1 MIGRLLTFV
10 LMPLW
15 IWVVLG
21 GVSVVSLIL
30 MVLVLVI
37 GGATSTVAAD
47 LHYQCDSAVGPDP
60 AVTVTATALPAAPR
74 TPGTPVAGVTTAPTT
89 NPYAELEIESDDTHV
104 SDWQRA
110 CVSALKDAPYQS
122 SPLLTGSS
130 GIGAE
135 CARRL
140 ALAKVSGAG
149 DANGSA
155 EGASAAEFT
164 RSVIYRASLA
174 QSTGQCETT
183 PGTAAQAPAGGRSSG
198 SARRSCGQLQG
209 ATVVELPNTVAA
221 QGACGQR
228 VDLSAVSA
236 GDLVFWSYRS
246 NAPTRVGIAV
256 SDTRMVTTDA
266 STGGFVELVIPS
278 TTDVRVKRV
287 LGSER

>member
-1 MIGRLLTFV
+1 MIGRLLSFV

-15 IWVVLG
+15 VWVVLG
-21 GVSVVSLIL
+21 GVSVVSLLL

-37 GGATSTVAAD
+37 GGATSSVAAD

-60 AVTVTATALPAAPR
+60 AVTVTATALPTAPR

-89 NPYAELEIESDDTHV
+89 NPYAKLEIESDDTTV

-130 GIGAE
+130 GIGVE
-135 CARRL
+135 CARQL
-140 ALAKVSGAG
+140 ALAKVAATG
-149 DANGSA
+149 DASGSA
-155 EGASAAEFT
+155 DGESAAEFT
-164 RSVIYRASLA
+164 RSVIYFASVA
-174 QSTGQCETT
+174 QSTGRCGSTT
-183 PGTAAQAPAGGRSSG
+183 GTAAQAPVAGPSSG
-198 SARRSCGQLQG
+198 SARRACGQLDG

-221 QGACGQR
+221 QGRCGQR
-228 VDLSAVSA
+228 VDPAAVSA

-256 SDTRMVTTDA
+256 SDTRLVTTDA
-266 STGGFVELVIPS
+266 STGGFMELVIPS

>member
-15 IWVVLG
+15 VWVVLG
-21 GVSVVSLIL
+21 GVSVVSLLL

-37 GGATSTVAAD
+37 GGATSSVAAD

-60 AVTVTATALPAAPR
+60 SVTVTATALPAAPR
-74 TPGTPVAGVTTAPTT
+74 TQGAPVAGVTTAPTT
-89 NPYAELEIESDDTHV
+89 NPYAKLEIEADDTNV

-110 CVSALKDAPYQS
+110 CVSALKDAPYQN
-122 SPLLTGSS
+122 SPLLEGSS
-130 GIGAE
+130 GIGAA
-135 CARRL
+135 CARQL
-140 ALAKVSGAG
+140 ALARVSATG
-149 DANGSA
+149 DVNGS
-155 EGASAAEFT
+155 GDGQTAAEFT
-164 RSVIYRASLA
+164 RSVIYQASVA
-174 QSTGQCETT
+174 RSTGRCEATS
-183 PGTAAQAPAGGRSSG
+183 GTAAQAGGRSSG
-198 SARRSCGQLQG
+198 SERRACGQLDG
-209 ATVVELPNTVAA
+209 AGVVELPNTIAA

-228 VDLSAVSA
+228 VDPSAVSA

-246 NAPTRVGIAV
+246 NAPTRVGVAV
-256 SDTRMVTTDA
+256 SDSRLVTTDA